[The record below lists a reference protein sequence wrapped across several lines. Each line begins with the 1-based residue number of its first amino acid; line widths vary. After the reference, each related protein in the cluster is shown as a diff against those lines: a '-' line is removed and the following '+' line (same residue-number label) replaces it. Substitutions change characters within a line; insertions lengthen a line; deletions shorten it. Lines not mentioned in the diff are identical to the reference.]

1 MKRVCIIVCVAVWM
15 ALGSM
20 GANAQKFKI
29 YSTGFYNLENLF
41 DTIHDEGK
49 NDYEYLPDG
58 TNSWGTLKYTN
69 KLKNMAEVLSKVGTE
84 MKGKDGSYVKCCKSP
99 AILGVSEVENR
110 RVLEDLLKQPAL
122 RDKGWEI
129 IHIEGPDRRGVDC
142 AFFYDPVQ
150 FKLKNYHLT
159 QFVYENGDTTRFTR
173 GFLLASG
180 TIDGESFHFIVNHWP
195 SRAATSMFREMG
207 GRQVRVMVDSIH
219 RVDPKGKV
227 VIMGDLNDDPK
238 DKSVVEALKAK
249 HSVGDCGNWDL
260 YNPWWDTLYKVGQ
273 GTLLYDG
280 KWNLFDQI
288 IFSSNLLN
296 LDEKHKTYSEL
307 KFYRNEI
314 YLRDYLMQTE
324 GKTKGAP
331 KRTHA
336 SGVWLNGYSDHLP
349 TQVFF
354 RKDVE

>member
-1 MKRVCIIVCVAVWM
+1 MKKYSILILVFA
-15 ALGSM
+15 ALLSM
-20 GANAQKFKI
+20 PVKAQKFKI
-29 YSTGFYNLENLF
+29 FSTGFYNLENLF

-58 TNSWGTLKYTN
+58 TNNWGTLKYTN
-69 KLKNMAEVLSKVGTE
+69 KLKNMAQVLSRLGTE
-84 MKGKDGSYVKCCKSP
+84 MKGTNGKFVQVCKSP

-110 RVLEDLLKQPAL
+110 RVLEDLLKEPVL
-122 RDKGWEI
+122 RDKGWQI
-129 IHIEGPDRRGVDC
+129 LHIEGPDKRGVDC
-142 AFFYDPVQ
+142 AFFYDPTQ
-150 FKLKNYHLT
+150 FHLT
-159 QFVYENGDTTRFTR
+159 NCHLTKYIYENGDTTRATR

-180 TIDGESFHFIVNHWP
+180 TIEGESFHFIVNHWP

-207 GRQVRVMVDSIH
+207 GRQVKIMVDSI
-219 RVDPKGKV
+219 RNVDPKGKI

-238 DKSVVEALKAK
+238 DKSVTEALGAK
-249 HSVGDCGNWDL
+249 HAIKDCGPVDL

-296 LDEKHKTYSEL
+296 LDEKNKQYKEL
-307 KFYRNEI
+307 KYYRNEI
-314 YLRDYLMQTE
+314 YLRDFLMQNE
-324 GKTKGAP
+324 GKGKGAP

-336 SGVWLNGYSDHLP
+336 SGVWQNGYSDHLP

-354 RKDVE
+354 RKDIE